1 MEQNTNTAAAAK
13 PASRMEQARVLFKAN
28 MVSETPLARKDL
40 LALMVKEVGISVQ
53 CAATYYQNIRREL
66 GMEQG
71 RGVKTQVETVA
82 TTTDASAA
90 SEAGAAATVM
100 AEAAAEAV
108 ATVAETTEVAPEAQA
123 EPAKRSR
130 KKAVPAEA

>member
-1 MEQNTNTAAAAK
+1 MEQNTNTAAAK

-28 MVSETPLARKDL
+28 MTAEAPLARKDL

-82 TTTDASAA
+82 TTPDAST
-90 SEAGAAATVM
+90 TVL
-100 AEAAAEAV
+100 AEAAAEVV
-108 ATVAETTEVAPEAQA
+108 AAVAETNEAAPEAQA
-123 EPAKRSR
+123 DAKPEPAKRTR
-130 KKAVPAEA
+130 KKVVDAAA